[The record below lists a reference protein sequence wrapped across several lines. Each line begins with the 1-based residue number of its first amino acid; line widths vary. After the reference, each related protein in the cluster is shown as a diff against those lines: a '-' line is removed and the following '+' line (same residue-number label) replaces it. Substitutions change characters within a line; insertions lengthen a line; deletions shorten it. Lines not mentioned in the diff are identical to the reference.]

1 MDIFN
6 EKKDRRKH
14 YVYLGTATATL
25 TVRLILNSSNGL
37 SWECGGNNLLKD
49 MLMRYKTHMC
59 VLLAFYIYVQCSY
72 KGGERELSDWWMI
85 LVRVVDVIMLVFLNL
100 YNVWDVCRVVDDV
113 FYVAS
118 SSFAFIRHIA
128 PARKS
133 TRIAFRTTFECIAT

>member
-1 MDIFN
+1 MDIFI
-6 EKKDRRKH
+6 EKKGSTETLCIFRDRH
-14 YVYLGTATATL
+14 CHFDCAAYSQ
-25 TVRLILNSSNGL
+25 LIQWAELR
-37 SWECGGNNLLKD
+37 CGGNNLLKD

-59 VLLAFYIYVQCSY
+59 VLLALYIYAQCSY

-85 LVRVVDVIMLVFLNL
+85 LVRVVDVIMLVFVNL

-133 TRIAFRTTFECIAT
+133 TRIAFRTTFECIAA